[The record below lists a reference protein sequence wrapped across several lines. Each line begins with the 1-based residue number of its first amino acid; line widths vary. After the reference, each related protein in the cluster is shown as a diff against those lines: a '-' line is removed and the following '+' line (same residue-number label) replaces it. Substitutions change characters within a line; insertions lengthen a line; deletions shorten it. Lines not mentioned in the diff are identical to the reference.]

1 MLLLQRNTLTF
12 CVLIM
17 YLSVDC
23 TVNDWAG
30 RCFLWYFVQSGITF
44 LCLELICWIMESQS
58 KVTDPNGSISC
69 VGGLSRSQGQRGG
82 GGGGGVGGGGG
93 WEREHLSAW
102 WRHPAPACLKPSPV
116 RNPPPARPHRPGG
129 WIQTLWFGLSN
140 PSRILNQ
147 LTKIISE
154 HPGSWKRTLKTDSS
168 RRNSFFFLFFIPAE
182 MSFCPAWK
190 DLRGG
195 EERRRGMDP
204 GGDNATRRRAAPCF
218 TADIDALQIETIH
231 SCFISNDVFWEEA
244 AFVRKI
250 DGCKLHRTTYSYWEW

>member
-1 MLLLQRNTLTF
+1 MFLVIF
-12 CVLIM
+12 
-17 YLSVDC
+17 C
-23 TVNDWAG
+23 TVWNHFSVFGADLLNNG
-30 RCFLWYFVQSGITF
+30 EPEQSDRPKWQHQ
-44 LCLELICWIMESQS
+44 LCRRPIP
-58 KVTDPNGSISC
+58 V
-69 VGGLSRSQGQRGG
+69 SRAKGWGWWWWC
-82 GGGGGVGGGGG
+82 GGGGG